1 MEIRGFITNG
11 SGISDEPYLFIF
23 FVKAWS
29 LQKVSEQKSFS
40 LHLSVW
46 INPSCLVTVCYLMIH
61 HVVGSEVFRK
71 PKCCLKSTCRCS
83 VCIFRILKDSSNHKD
98 EKNILVAALF
108 PKLQALSLCR
118 FKSREQLGKVLF
130 LPCNILNIRS
140 KEFEDSWIT
149 ISTIAFGFWV
159 RQSQI
164 RFTGH
169 IASTAVSDRAFS
181 VFFSCL
187 HIYSL
192 VSALSFF
199 LAGWKTP
206 SAL

>member
-83 VCIFRILKDSSNHKD
+83 VCIFRILKDQDPLLTTRMKKIFSLLHCFPSCKHFLCVGSKAGSN
-98 EKNILVAALF
+98 
-108 PKLQALSLCR
+108 
-118 FKSREQLGKVLF
+118 LGKYYFYRATYWIYVLKN
-130 LPCNILNIRS
+130 LKIPELLS
-140 KEFEDSWIT
+140 
-149 ISTIAFGFWV
+149 A
-159 RQSQI
+159 Q
-164 RFTGH
+164 
-169 IASTAVSDRAFS
+169 
-181 VFFSCL
+181 L
-187 HIYSL
+187 LL
-192 VSALSFF
+192 VSEFARV
-199 LAGWKTP
+199 K
-206 SAL
+206 